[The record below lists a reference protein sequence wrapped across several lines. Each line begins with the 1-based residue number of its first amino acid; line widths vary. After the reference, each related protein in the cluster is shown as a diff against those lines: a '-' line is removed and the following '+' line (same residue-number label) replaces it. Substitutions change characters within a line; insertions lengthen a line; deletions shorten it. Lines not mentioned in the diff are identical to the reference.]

1 MIPHSNTEVYY
12 PITLKSFGSTTFHAC
27 CTLSLIP
34 RNWKQLNYGQLINHP
49 KFQETW
55 NRYFSNE
62 MGGLCQ
68 GVGKENKGIGKRVEG
83 TNTFYVIKFE
93 DIARNR
99 LNEI

>member
-1 MIPHSNTEVYY
+1 MEAQLFTHVAHSVLYQET
-12 PITLKSFGSTTFHAC
+12 G
-27 CTLSLIP
+27 
-34 RNWKQLNYGQLINHP
+34 KQLNYGQLINHP